1 MEQEVLIL
9 ATKHVHQA
17 ISNALND
24 LTQISSSLLTNYS
37 SNRNLNSNISLRC
50 RSSSNNRNNR
60 KVSLHNA
67 IPRCSLPA
75 TENDLVHYQTHL
87 LSYQQTNSA
96 RCRPSRTTNST
107 RSSNVF
113 DVQYSF
119 SLNKPCVNK
128 NNKQQ
133 YKLADIQNFA
143 NKVIKDSIQTALLQM
158 DHENLTD
165 EDETS
170 DLLLHHSPSYTPT
183 ECCQTIHS
191 YVDRFIHLTIDQT
204 IEKVA
209 SHDTELFSNH
219 LANEILIDVLSTIEN
234 DEKHCRTTKS
244 DSIQSEIN
252 EHQQTGLFDRN
263 RYDLSA
269 TTSST
274 SNEESVE
281 SLMNHISQQI
291 YLDSF
296 QELRQIFTKTNNYG

>member
-17 ISNALND
+17 ISNALNY
-24 LTQISSSLLTNYS
+24 LTQMSSSLLTNYS

-50 RSSSNNRNNR
+50 RSSSNNRNKR
-60 KVSLHNA
+60 KVSFHNT

-87 LSYQQTNSA
+87 LSNQQTNST

-107 RSSNVF
+107 RSNKVF

-143 NKVIKDSIQTALLQM
+143 NEVIKDSIQTVLLQM
-158 DHENLTD
+158 DHENLIN
-165 EDETS
+165 EDKTS
-170 DLLLHHSPSYTPT
+170 GLILHHSPFYTPT
-183 ECCQTIHS
+183 ECFQPIHS
-191 YVDRFIHLTIDQT
+191 YVDRFIHSTIDQA
-204 IEKVA
+204 IEKIA
-209 SHDTELFSNH
+209 SHGTELFSNH

-234 DEKHCRTTKS
+234 DEKHFRTTTS
-244 DSIQSEIN
+244 DSIQLEIN
-252 EHQQTGLFDRN
+252 EHQQTGLYDRN
-263 RYDLSA
+263 RYDSSA
-269 TTSST
+269 TPIST

-281 SLMNHISQQI
+281 SLMNHVSQQI

-296 QELRQIFTKTNNYG
+296 QELRQIFTKTNSYG